1 MARTI
6 LFLSDYGLDDEY
18 VGVCHSVIARSAP
31 EVRVIDLTH
40 GIPPRDIRRGALV
53 LADAVAYAPTAAVYL
68 AVVDPGVG
76 TSRLPVAVEAGE
88 SFLVGPDNGV
98 LSLAWDALGGA
109 TRAFAIE
116 SDQVTLN
123 PISATFHGRDVFAP
137 AAVYLARGRALE
149 SVGKALDPTQL
160 ARVPSPEATV
170 RQHRIGCDVIGIDR
184 FGNVQLSAREDDL
197 HRAQLDSVTE
207 FEVRIADR
215 AFLLPKVRT
224 FGEASE
230 GQAGLIVDSAGR
242 LAVVVNGGNAAETL
256 ELGVGDRVEVGER
269 TGEGGLARD

>member
-1 MARTI
+1 M
-6 LFLSDYGLDDEY
+6 FLSDYGLDDEY
-18 VGVCHSVIARSAP
+18 VGVCRSVIARIAP
-31 EVRVIDLTH
+31 EVRAIDLTH

-53 LADAVAYAPTAAVYL
+53 LADAVVYAPTAAVYL

-76 TSRLPVAVEAGE
+76 TSRLPVAVEAGDA
-88 SFLVGPDNGV
+88 FLVGPDNGV
-98 LSLAWDALGGA
+98 LSLAWEALGGA

-116 SDQVTLN
+116 SDQVTLTT
-123 PISATFHGRDVFAP
+123 ISATFHGRDVFAP
-137 AAVYLARGRALE
+137 AAAHLATGLALE
-149 SVGKALDPTQL
+149 SLGEALDPTQL
-160 ARVPSPEATV
+160 ARVPSPVGTI
-170 RQHRIGCDVIGIDR
+170 RHHRIGCDVIGIDR

-197 HRAQLDSVTE
+197 HRAQLDSVTDL
-207 FEVRIADR
+207 EVRIADR

-256 ELGVGDRVEVGER
+256 ELAVADRVEVGER
-269 TGEGGLARD
+269 SGAERAP

>member
-18 VGVCHSVIARSAP
+18 VGVCHSVIARIAP

-53 LADAVAYAPTAAVYL
+53 LADAVVYAPEAAVYL

-76 TSRLPVAVEAGE
+76 TSRLPVAVEAGDAL
-88 SFLVGPDNGV
+88 LVGPDNGV

-116 SDQVTLN
+116 SDQATLT

-137 AAVYLARGRALE
+137 AAAHLATGLAPESLGRALD
-149 SVGKALDPTQL
+149 STQL
-160 ARVPSPEATV
+160 ARIPSPEATV
-170 RQHRIGCDVIGIDR
+170 RPHRIGCDVIGIDR

-197 HRAQLDSVTE
+197 HRAQLDSFTDL
-207 FEVRIADR
+207 EVRVADR

-230 GQAGLIVDSAGR
+230 GQAALVVDSAGR

-256 ELGVGDRVEVGER
+256 ELGVGDWVEVGEPDR
-269 TGEGGLARD
+269 AGRARD

>member
-18 VGVCHSVIARSAP
+18 VGVCHSVIARIAP

-76 TSRLPVAVEAGE
+76 TSRLPVAVEAGDG
-88 SFLVGPDNGV
+88 FLVGPDNGV

-116 SDQVTLN
+116 SDQATLT
-123 PISATFHGRDVFAP
+123 PISATFHGRDLFAP
-137 AAVYLARGRALE
+137 AAAYLATGLAANSLGR
-149 SVGKALDPTQL
+149 ALDPTQL
-160 ARVPSPEATV
+160 ARVPSPGATV
-170 RQHRIGCDVIGIDR
+170 QPHRIGCDVIGIDR

-197 HRAQLDSVTE
+197 HRAQLDSVTDL
-207 FEVRIADR
+207 EVRVADR
-215 AFLLPKVRT
+215 AFSLPKVRT
-224 FGEASE
+224 FGEVSE

-242 LAVVVNGGNAAETL
+242 LALVVNGGNAAETL
-256 ELGVGDRVEVGER
+256 ELGVGSWVEVGER
-269 TGEGGLARD
+269 ARAGRAP